1 MRLTGMHFPRCG
13 PHNYCGAILAFPD
26 TDTDTKRWEKP
37 ISFKSHVVV
46 VVVAAS
52 FILTFPILLGP
63 AIGLHAKLFLGK
75 YCVRS

>member
-13 PHNYCGAILAFPD
+13 PHNYCGAIFAFPD
-26 TDTDTKRWEKP
+26 TETDTERWEKL

-46 VVVAAS
+46 VAAP
-52 FILTFPILLGP
+52 FILTFPILLGR